1 MKYGDFQSVST
12 KQGLVR
18 AGNPVDSPPGM
29 DR

>member
-1 MKYGDFQSVST
+1 MKYGDFQSVPA

-18 AGNPVDSPPGM
+18 AGNPVDSSPGR